1 MKLTVDRIE
10 ENIVIC
16 ENEDREIVEIK
27 IDEFI
32 NIPKS
37 GDIIKKNSE
46 GIYEILV
53 EETEN
58 KKDEIQNRFSKLFK

>member
-58 KKDEIQNRFSKLFK
+58 KKEEIQERFSKLFK

>member
-10 ENIVIC
+10 ENIVVC
-16 ENEDREIVEIK
+16 ENEEREIIEIK

-32 NIPKS
+32 EIPKS
-37 GDIIKKNSE
+37 GDVVKRNSE
-46 GIYEILV
+46 GRYEILV

-58 KKDEIQNRFSKLFK
+58 KKEEIQNRFSKLFK